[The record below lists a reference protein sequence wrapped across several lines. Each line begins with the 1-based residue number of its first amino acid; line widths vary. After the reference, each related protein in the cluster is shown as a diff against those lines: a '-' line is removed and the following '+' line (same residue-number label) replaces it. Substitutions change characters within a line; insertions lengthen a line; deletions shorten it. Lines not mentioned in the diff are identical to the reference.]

1 MLIKTIAMKFLKTF
15 RLRASSL
22 GETVI
27 AMALISICLGMTL
40 IVYGRVISSSENIS
54 SYLAEQ
60 KVKQL
65 IYETEEEQL
74 FEDEDFEYGSYKVLK
89 RVERDVEGQLSYV
102 TFIILNNGKKRQRR
116 VLLKRYE

>member
-1 MLIKTIAMKFLKTF
+1 MKCLKTF

-40 IVYGRVISSSENIS
+40 IVYGRVISSSENVS

-74 FEDEDFEYGSYKVLK
+74 FEDEDFDYGTYKILK